1 MNDSKISVRYSRA
14 LFQSALE
21 KKILDKVNQDMIFI
35 SEVCKIPEAKE
46 FLHSPI
52 IVPSKKEAIFHK
64 MLGDNVEKI
73 TLSLID
79 LVVKNGRE
87 SHIPAIA
94 RVFIHETMKHKG
106 ITESVLTTA
115 VKVEANVKKQIA
127 DLISEVFKTK
137 VELKENIDADIIG
150 GFILRVDDNYIDASI
165 RNKLRKIK
173 KELKGSVITPEN
185 QKIFNK
191 EF

>member
-35 SEVCKIPEAKE
+35 SEICKSPETKE

-52 IVPSKKEAIFHK
+52 ITPSKKTYIFHK
-64 MLGDNVEKI
+64 MLDGNVEKI

-87 SHIPAIA
+87 SNLPAIA
-94 RVFIHETMKHKG
+94 RVFIHETMKYKG

-115 VKVEANVKKQIA
+115 VKVDSKVRKQIT
-127 DLISEVFKTK
+127 DLISEVFSTK
-137 VELKENIDADIIG
+137 VELEEKIDPEIIG

-165 RNKLRKIK
+165 KNKLRKIR
-173 KELKGSVITPEN
+173 KELLGSVIITE
-185 QKIFNK
+185 
-191 EF
+191 

>member
-1 MNDSKISVRYSRA
+1 MNDSKISVRYSKA
-14 LFQSALE
+14 LFLSALE
-21 KKILDKVNQDMIFI
+21 KGILDKVNQDMIFI
-35 SEVCKIPEAKE
+35 SEVCKIPDIKE

-52 IVPSKKEAIFHK
+52 IVPSKKIAIFHK
-64 MLGDNVEKI
+64 MLGDNVEEI

-87 SHIPAIA
+87 SYIPAIA

-115 VKVEANVKKQIA
+115 VKVEPNVKKQIT

-137 VELKENIDADIIG
+137 VELKENIETDIIG
-150 GFILRVDDNYIDASI
+150 GFILRIDDNYIDASL

-173 KELKGSVITPEN
+173 KELKGSAITP
-185 QKIFNK
+185 
-191 EF
+191 